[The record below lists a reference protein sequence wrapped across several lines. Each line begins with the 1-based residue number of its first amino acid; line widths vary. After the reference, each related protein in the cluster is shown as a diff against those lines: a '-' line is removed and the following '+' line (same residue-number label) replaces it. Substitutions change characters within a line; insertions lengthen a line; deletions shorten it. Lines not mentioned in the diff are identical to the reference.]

1 MFYATL
7 SLEQGE
13 RAMVEGETTRT
24 TARTTAR
31 TTTTTTPTK
40 KQKQQQQQQQQQQK
54 QLQGVPKKRNDNL
67 FSILDPFLTVFWPSD
82 DPTTLQ
88 TFFQVLIIIKINQKG
103 F

>member
-13 RAMVEGETTRT
+13 RAMVEGETT
-24 TARTTAR
+24 RTTAR

-54 QLQGVPKKRNDNL
+54 QLQGVPKNAMIICFL
-67 FSILDPFLTVFWPSD
+67 FWTHF
-82 DPTTLQ
+82 
-88 TFFQVLIIIKINQKG
+88 
-103 F
+103 

>member
-24 TARTTAR
+24 TARTT
-31 TTTTTTPTK
+31 TTTTPTK
-40 KQKQQQQQQQQQQK
+40 KQKQQQQQQQQQK